1 MMKGK
6 KIADYINVDTINLD
20 LKSKNK
26 NAVIKELYEGIKN
39 NNSVKNEELGLNDI
53 YAREEM
59 GSTGIGKGVA
69 LPHAK
74 TKAVDGLIIT
84 FGISKNGIE
93 YDSLDEENVKILK
106 EFTNPYGKYIEV
118 FVDEE
123 AQNLNEDKIINNI
136 NKETLLNEKK
146 ARLYAELD
154 EYREKTKAYIKEK
167 FSEYIDNLDAKKE
180 EMISQ
185 IEKNIER
192 IEE

>member
-1 MMKGK
+1 MLVKIKCDLPEVFQIPQVITEKGN
-6 KIADYINVDTINLD
+6 I
-20 LKSKNK
+20 LKFTK
-26 NAVIKELYEGIKN
+26 
-39 NNSVKNEELGLNDI
+39 GLL
-53 YAREEM
+53 E
-59 GSTGIGKGVA
+59 
-69 LPHAK
+69 
-74 TKAVDGLIIT
+74 TKL
-84 FGISKNGIE
+84 N
-93 YDSLDEENVKILK
+93 EENVKILK

-154 EYREKTKAYIKEK
+154 EYREKTKTDIKEK

>member
-1 MMKGK
+1 MLVKIKCDLPEVFQIPQVITEKGN
-6 KIADYINVDTINLD
+6 I
-20 LKSKNK
+20 LKFTK
-26 NAVIKELYEGIKN
+26 
-39 NNSVKNEELGLNDI
+39 GLL
-53 YAREEM
+53 E
-59 GSTGIGKGVA
+59 
-69 LPHAK
+69 
-74 TKAVDGLIIT
+74 TKL
-84 FGISKNGIE
+84 N
-93 YDSLDEENVKILK
+93 EENVKILK

-154 EYREKTKAYIKEK
+154 EYREKTKADIKEK

>member
-1 MMKGK
+1 MLVKIKCDLPEVFQIPQVITEKGN
-6 KIADYINVDTINLD
+6 I
-20 LKSKNK
+20 LKFTK
-26 NAVIKELYEGIKN
+26 
-39 NNSVKNEELGLNDI
+39 GLL
-53 YAREEM
+53 E
-59 GSTGIGKGVA
+59 
-69 LPHAK
+69 
-74 TKAVDGLIIT
+74 TKL
-84 FGISKNGIE
+84 N
-93 YDSLDEENVKILK
+93 EENVKILK
-106 EFTNPYGKYIEV
+106 EFTNSYGKYIEV

-154 EYREKTKAYIKEK
+154 EYREKTKADIKEK

>member
-1 MMKGK
+1 MLVKIKCDLPEVFQIPQVITEKGN
-6 KIADYINVDTINLD
+6 I
-20 LKSKNK
+20 LKFTK
-26 NAVIKELYEGIKN
+26 
-39 NNSVKNEELGLNDI
+39 GLL
-53 YAREEM
+53 E
-59 GSTGIGKGVA
+59 
-69 LPHAK
+69 
-74 TKAVDGLIIT
+74 TKL
-84 FGISKNGIE
+84 N
-93 YDSLDEENVKILK
+93 EENVKILK

-154 EYREKTKAYIKEK
+154 EYREKNKADIKEK

>member
-1 MMKGK
+1 MLVKIKCDLPEVFQIPQVITDKGN
-6 KIADYINVDTINLD
+6 I
-20 LKSKNK
+20 LKFTK
-26 NAVIKELYEGIKN
+26 
-39 NNSVKNEELGLNDI
+39 GLL
-53 YAREEM
+53 E
-59 GSTGIGKGVA
+59 
-69 LPHAK
+69 
-74 TKAVDGLIIT
+74 TKL
-84 FGISKNGIE
+84 N
-93 YDSLDEENVKILK
+93 EENVKILK
-106 EFTNPYGKYIEV
+106 EFTNSYGKYIEV

-154 EYREKTKAYIKEK
+154 EYREKTKADIKEK